1 MASGFMNLK
10 NFCVFEGRP
19 TKNIKVTSINTR
31 NGNMTRVQFSLNVMR
46 KLTAAEK
53 TAVANGDQTIVRS
66 DFVNCVI
73 LGQKADNFLKYCGEG
88 IAIQVIGAYSTWKS
102 TGQNGQTSYGHNF
115 EVVEWEFCTQN
126 AQNAQSG
133 VWGGQQYGNGQAPA
147 EQNQGGYPQQP
158 QQGGMQP
165 QGQGQPVQQQGY
177 PQQGQGNYQQQPMQ
191 NAASQGQ
198 PGQQQQQ
205 NGWFQM
211 FDNNNFPF

>member
-133 VWGGQQYGNGQAPA
+133 VWDGQQYGNGQAPV
-147 EQNQGGYPQQP
+147 QQQGYPQQP

-177 PQQGQGNYQQQPMQ
+177 PQQPQQGGMQP
-191 NAASQGQ
+191 QGQ

-205 NGWFQM
+205 NGNFQM